1 MTASV
6 TQNHSQ
12 RISVD
17 WIAEAVKVLRVIRR
31 ESMTISKEKPL
42 HEIDGQIKVAENV
55 KDFQYTSQE
64 KLTAQ
69 IELWKFLKWQI
80 EGGVFDV

>member
-1 MTASV
+1 M
-6 TQNHSQ
+6 
-12 RISVD
+12 
-17 WIAEAVKVLRVIRR
+17 
-31 ESMTISKEKPL
+31 ISKEILL

-80 EGGVFDV
+80 EGGVFDDRIL